1 MLIVVEDGNVALF
14 LELALDLEAARR
26 GDILKV
32 DAAKASGDVVDRLNE
47 LVHVLGLHAER
58 EGVHVAERLEEHAL
72 ALHDGHAGLGADVA
86 KTENGAAVGD
96 DGSHVP
102 AARELI
108 APAQILLDLETR
120 LRNAGRI
127 GKRKIVLR
135 LDRHAR
141 HHFDL
146 ALPLAVE
153 AERFFCIIHNI
164 TPPFESFYHPLD
176 DAKVY
181 NFRQKSGNTNQLSAI

>member
-1 MLIVVEDGNVALF
+1 MENGDVTLF
-14 LELALDLEAARR
+14 FQLALDLETARR
-26 GDILKV
+26 GNVLKV
-32 DAAKASGDVVDRLNE
+32 DAAEAAGDVVDGLDE
-47 LVHVLGLHAER
+47 LVHILCLHADGQR
-58 EGVHVAERLEEHAL
+58 VHIAEGFEQHAL
-72 ALHDGHAGLGADVA
+72 ALHDRHTGLGADVA
-86 KTENGAAVGD
+86 KAQNGAAVGD
-96 DGSHVP
+96 DRRGVP

-108 APAQILLDLETR
+108 ALARVLLDLEAR
-120 LRNAGRI
+120 LCNAGRVR
-127 GKRKIVLR
+127 KRQVVLR

-181 NFRQKSGNTNQLSAI
+181 IFRQKSGNTNQLSAI